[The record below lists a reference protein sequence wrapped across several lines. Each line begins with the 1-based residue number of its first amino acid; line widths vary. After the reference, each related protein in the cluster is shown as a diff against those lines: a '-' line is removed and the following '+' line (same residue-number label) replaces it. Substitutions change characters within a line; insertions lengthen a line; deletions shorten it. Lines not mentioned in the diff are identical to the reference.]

1 MSSRSMAKLNVPESD
16 LGPSSQQL
24 QYAGSPQGQLAQ
36 PRAFPASP
44 AGSASQF
51 AGHPHSPQASP
62 QGGNYTYVPRKE
74 DGDASAVNETPP
86 RRYGCWQRVFLRHHN
101 EQFADQAEFTFRS
114 ALCMVVM
121 AIPFIMP
128 KGHFE
133 KVDWLIEQGYYSRST
148 VLMFL
153 LTVDQTVG
161 QTLSNAG
168 SGLLGS
174 LLSVA
179 NATVMHSVIPGG
191 ISVDTPW
198 YVLFAV
204 AAHGVLSVWLVLWLN
219 FGMNAR
225 IFCLTTFAYHWM
237 DFMNPL
243 AGECNARVLCGPKV
257 GEIIQACL
265 ACCIAVF
272 CNFFPTPV
280 FALRKARTNTRDVTA
295 ALNRAW
301 VDVGA
306 HFCGTY
312 SAENRQDRLLADMH
326 KIRTSLESIEG
337 HLLNSWYEFGWF
349 SSVRNIRESL
359 ARLRRTLQE
368 SSDRLFCTWNTCL
381 QESFGGLHD
390 DLMPRLWPSIQRVIQ
405 EASRLLTHC
414 TEVACGGRVF
424 DAEEP
429 PLRDAAER
437 TRAAVGALTAKFRE
451 TKAGL
456 GIEGMRED
464 LMDEHNFVIH
474 ICAFGRL
481 AAELAEDLL
490 AQKGSLRPLPRA
502 DSPAGIFDRAVL
514 ADKTHLSFAVRGL
527 VTTLSAFLLGF
538 FGHSKTMLKYDAGTA
553 AFSALLLRKSLGCA
567 SARNL
572 NRLHGVVVGTVM
584 GHVIYSM
591 IGWCTPWGYSLMS
604 LAIFSWVATS
614 LFQHHD
620 GGRISAGLAVGNTA
634 AGASAGMLAAYF
646 GATGMME
653 ECTEEVYTVLDV
665 LGRSY
670 YMIINSLTAV
680 MLSFIVDSVLAP
692 ESASQLAARAYLDA
706 WRCLSD
712 ALTDILDP
720 RVLEV
725 RLRTSELAHRLRV
738 AEALGRQAEREPR
751 YWRLPWR
758 GALFGDGMQ
767 AALRLRMSICGMEC
781 SAVEGGRFGAGK
793 AEKLRRFTSLP
804 SFAPLRKVVQEKMEH
819 MEGVFDSVVTQ
830 ETGEVMRGLANPY
843 LKRNFTAEY
852 AQGIHAFILDAN
864 RLPEVA
870 QDKFA
875 GNTLE
880 SDVAAQASLILSCV
894 ASVLAEAQA
903 LQSAVL
909 MRAF

>member
-1 MSSRSMAKLNVPESD
+1 MAL
-16 LGPSSQQL
+16 
-24 QYAGSPQGQLAQ
+24 
-36 PRAFPASP
+36 
-44 AGSASQF
+44 
-51 AGHPHSPQASP
+51 
-62 QGGNYTYVPRKE
+62 
-74 DGDASAVNETPP
+74 
-86 RRYGCWQRVFLRHHN
+86 
-101 EQFADQAEFTFRS
+101 
-114 ALCMVVM
+114 
-121 AIPFIMP
+121 PFIMP

-133 KVDWLIEQGYYSRST
+133 KIDWLIEKGYYSRT
-148 VLMFL
+148 VVLMFL
-153 LTVDQTVG
+153 LTVDETAG
-161 QTLSNAG
+161 QTLCNAG

-174 LLSVA
+174 LMSVA
-179 NATVMHSVIPGG
+179 NATIMHSVIPGG
-191 ISVDTPW
+191 IALDTPW

-204 AAHGVLSVWLVLWLN
+204 AAHGVLFVWLVLWLN

-243 AGECNARVLCGPKV
+243 TGECNARVLCGPKV
-257 GEIIQACL
+257 GEIIQACF
-265 ACCIAVF
+265 ACSVAVL

-280 FALRKARTNTRDVTA
+280 FALRKARTNVRDVTA
-295 ALNRAW
+295 ALGRAC
-301 VDVGA
+301 VDVST
-306 HFCGTY
+306 HFCGTFT
-312 SAENRQDRLLADMH
+312 AEHRQDRLLADLH
-326 KIRTSLESIEG
+326 KIRTALDTVDG

-349 SSVRNIRESL
+349 RSVRNIRESL

-368 SSDRLFCTWNTCL
+368 SSDRLFCMWNTCL

-390 DLMPRLWPSIQRVIQ
+390 EIMPRLWPYIHRVIT

-437 TRAAVGALTAKFRE
+437 TRAAVGTLTAKFRE

-456 GIEGMRED
+456 GVEGVSED
-464 LMDEHNFVIH
+464 LLDEHNFVVH

-490 AQKGSLRPLPRA
+490 AQKGSLRPLPA
-502 DSPAGIFDRAVL
+502 AESPPGIFDRTVL
-514 ADKTHLSFAVRGL
+514 ADKAHLSFAVRGM
-527 VTTLSAFLLGF
+527 VTILSAFLIGF

-553 AFSALLLRKSLGCA
+553 AFSALLLRKSLGAA

-572 NRLHGVVVGTVM
+572 NRLRGVVIGTVM
-584 GHVIYSM
+584 GHVTYSM
-591 IGWCTPWGYSLMS
+591 IGWCTPWGYSMVF
-604 LAIFSWVATS
+604 LAMFSWIATS

-620 GGRISAGLAVGNTA
+620 ASRVGAGIAVGHSA
-634 AGASAGMLAAYF
+634 AGASAGLLAAYF

-680 MLSFIVDSVLAP
+680 LLCFVVDSVLAP
-692 ESASQLAARAYLDA
+692 ESASQLAVRACGEA
-706 WRCLSD
+706 WRCLAE
-712 ALTDILDP
+712 ALADILDP

-725 RLRTSELAHRLRV
+725 RLHAPELARRLRA

-758 GALFGDGMQ
+758 GALFGDGLQ
-767 AALRLRMSICGMEC
+767 SALRLRMSLCGMEC

-804 SFAPLRKVVQEKMEH
+804 SFAAVRKVVQEKMEH
-819 MEGVFDSVVTQ
+819 VEALLDSAVAQ
-830 ETGEVMRGLANPY
+830 ETGEVMRALGNPL

-852 AQGIHAFILDAN
+852 LQSIRAFILDAN
-864 RLPEVA
+864 RLPEVS

-875 GNTLE
+875 GNSLE
-880 SDVAAQASLILSCV
+880 MDVAAQASLILSCV

-909 MRAF
+909 MRAL